1 MVTMTTIV
9 EAEEEQGVCVVK
21 PSVDEM
27 KYISFEK
34 SVCADDALP
43 SRGEE
48 DVDQLCN
55 LIDSNTAEGNYP
67 SARSHHTTFHIIRP

>member
-1 MVTMTTIV
+1 MWY
-9 EAEEEQGVCVVK
+9 VVK
-21 PSVDEM
+21 PSFVEM

-43 SRGEE
+43 SHGEE

-67 SARSHHTTFHIIRP
+67 SARSQHTTFHIIRP